1 MWNRNEVEAL
11 IVFEVREL
19 ERLESNLDQRLANV
33 PDQVMR
39 LSLVRDLMDLE
50 RKTSQLEELVDAFD
64 GLCRTAPIAA

>member
-50 RKTSQLEELVDAFD
+50 RKTSQLEELVDALD